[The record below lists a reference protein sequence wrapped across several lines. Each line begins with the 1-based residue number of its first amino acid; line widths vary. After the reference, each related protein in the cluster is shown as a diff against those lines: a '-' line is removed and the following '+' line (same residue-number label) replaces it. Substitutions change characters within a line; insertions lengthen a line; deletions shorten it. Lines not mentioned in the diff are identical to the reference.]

1 MKSSV
6 KKRSNASISVEALEL
21 MRQADAVERPFIQ
34 ITGLRKHYP
43 TPSGDFIALKG
54 IDLAFEQGKFSI
66 IVGKSGAGKSTF
78 VNMLTGVDHITAGE
92 VWVDHIPVHRLDE
105 NQMALWRGL
114 NVGVVYQSFQ
124 LMPTLSLRDNII
136 LAMDFCGLF
145 HPVESG
151 ERAMELLRMVELQD
165 HAYKLP
171 SEISGGQ
178 QQREAIA
185 RALANDPK
193 LIIADEPTGNLDSV
207 TAETV
212 FQFFEKLVEQ
222 GKTLIMV
229 THDASLAQ
237 LAHRIL
243 VIEDG
248 QITDEY
254 ARE

>member
-1 MKSSV
+1 MSRSV
-6 KKRSNASISVEALEL
+6 FSRSNASDGVEVFDRL
-21 MRQADAVERPFIQ
+21 RQVDAIERPFIQ
-34 ITGLRKHYP
+34 VSGLCKHYP
-43 TPSGDFIALKG
+43 TPSGDFVALKS
-54 IDLAFEQGKFSI
+54 IDVDFDQGKFNI

-78 VNMLTGVDHITAGE
+78 VNMLTGVDHITSGE
-92 VWVDHIPVHRLDE
+92 IWVDHIPVHRLDE

-124 LMPTLSLRDNII
+124 LMPALSLKDNIV

-145 HPVESG
+145 HPVDSG

-178 QQREAIA
+178 QQRAAIA

-193 LIIADEPTGNLDSV
+193 LIVADEPTGNLDSV

-212 FQFFEKLVEQ
+212 FEFFEKLVEQ

-229 THDASLAQ
+229 SHDASLAQ
-237 LAHRIL
+237 RAQRIL

-254 ARE
+254 TRK